1 MTSRRRVNIM
11 RIEQILHGYAD
22 GHRLLAGSVD
32 LPRQAKY
39 LMLGLSDMSGR
50 SMVPGFEEYLTGYPL
65 PDAGLYAFART
76 WYAPE
81 MERPGCVWTHT
92 LLIGE
97 SDLGSIRNLGDLCRL
112 FRQPTKGGGGNGDE
126 YLLSLE
132 YVECGHDTPVA
143 PGMEH
148 HLAFA
153 LLGLYGAPDLPF
165 FHPVEDS
172 LQLEDMLLALW
183 SQQWPSLRF
192 AFRFCSGAIG
202 VRVSEGSPFDYQI
215 IPLSSIREAR
225 REVPASNVMD
235 SGGWTNPPES
245 SV

>member
-1 MTSRRRVNIM
+1 M
-11 RIEQILHGYAD
+11 RIEQNLHGYAD

-32 LPRQAKY
+32 LPRQEKY

-65 PDAGLYAFART
+65 PDAGLYTFART

-97 SDLGSIRNLGDLCRL
+97 SDLGNVRNLGGLRRL
-112 FRQPTKGGGGNGDE
+112 FRRPTKGDKVSWDE
-126 YLLSLE
+126 YRVPLE
-132 YVECGHDTPVA
+132 YVERGHDVSAA
-143 PGMEH
+143 PWMEQ

-153 LLGLYGAPDLPF
+153 LWGLYGADLPL
-165 FHPVEDS
+165 FHPAEDAR
-172 LQLEDMLLALW
+172 QLEDMLLALW

-202 VRVSEGSPFDYQI
+202 VRVSGGNPFDYQI

-225 REVPASNVMD
+225 REVPASNVVA
-235 SGGWTNPPES
+235 SGGWLS
-245 SV
+245 